1 MPRAEALISIMKL
14 SPALHLSSPRFAGAT
29 LCTVSCGVWPQTD
42 HQASQFQWR
51 ITQASG
57 SHSIKKD
64 RHSRICIYILMY
76 SLPFHPHTMLQHI
89 LFQCHLGLCMQQSVY
104 ISKCMVYW
112 RVRVRVRARGWSLE
126 AVLAQH
132 SDYSGILGHR
142 QIRPIGKT
150 TGEKQRKYHSV
161 VLMKLHR
168 EERWLS
174 DLTLRGSKTNPGKVR
189 ETKLE
194 EIEFDS
200 CDTEGRGGEGC
211 VFVSELILLHVSRA
225 AVW

>member
-42 HQASQFQWR
+42 HQASQFPWR

-112 RVRVRVRARGWSLE
+112 RVRVRAWGWSLE

-194 EIEFDS
+194 EMEFDS
-200 CDTEGRGGEGC
+200 CDTEGRGGVC
-211 VFVSELILLHVSRA
+211 VCEWTNSTA